1 MKCHQPAPE
10 ISLQIHWEMLA
21 KAALCSCVHTPAST
35 LLLQGEMKGLV
46 LGCAAAVLGSLMGQ
60 TLETPAEPQASPART
75 FPSFPG
81 MFVSMFILLC
91 CLSSFM

>member
-35 LLLQGEMKGLV
+35 LLLRAEMKGLV
-46 LGCAAAVLGSLMGQ
+46 LCCAAAVLGSLMGQ
-60 TLETPAEPQASPART
+60 TLETPAEP
-75 FPSFPG
+75 
-81 MFVSMFILLC
+81 
-91 CLSSFM
+91 